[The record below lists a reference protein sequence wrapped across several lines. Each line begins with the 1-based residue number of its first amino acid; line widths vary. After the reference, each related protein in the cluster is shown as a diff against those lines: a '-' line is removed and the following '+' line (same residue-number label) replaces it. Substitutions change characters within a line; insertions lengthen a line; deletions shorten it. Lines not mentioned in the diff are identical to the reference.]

1 MALASR
7 RAREH
12 CAKAMSVLYAT
23 YQTHADAIY
32 PVREIARWMGAGLE
46 GVRNGA
52 RASSLVRA
60 LVAVYALL
68 SRSGLSHRRPPFGI
82 DSVRVGDQAVAVHEE
97 CKDATPFAT
106 LLHFR
111 KASDLSQPPVLLVAP
126 LSGHFATLLRGT
138 VETLLPDHDVYIT
151 DWQNARDVSLAYGSF
166 GFSDYVAH
174 VIRFLEAMGPGAH
187 VLAVCQPCVQVLAAV
202 AIMAE
207 ANHNAQPKSMT
218 LMAGP
223 IDARVNPTRV
233 NELATSHSIEWFE
246 RNLISTVPLR
256 FAGALRRVYPGFVQ
270 LAAFMSM
277 NLERHLKAFADMFD
291 DLAKG
296 EIEKAKATQAF
307 YDEYFAVSDLPA
319 DFYLDTVRIAFQE
332 HLLPRGRLEYNGRPV
347 ELRAIRR
354 TALLTVEG
362 ERDDICAVGQTAVAH
377 ELCGGLKPYMKRH
390 HMQAG
395 VGHYGVFS
403 GKRWAAQIYPVV
415 RNVILANR

>member
-1 MALASR
+1 M
-7 RAREH
+7 
-12 CAKAMSVLYAT
+12 
-23 YQTHADAIY
+23 Y
-32 PVREIARWMGAGLE
+32 PLREIARWISPRL
-46 GVRNGA
+46 NDA
-52 RASSLVRA
+52 RRGSRLNSLTRA
-60 LVAVYALL
+60 LAAVYTLL
-68 SRSGLSHRRPPFGI
+68 GRAGLSHRRPAFRI
-82 DSVRVGDQAVAVHEE
+82 DSLGVDGQPVAVYEE
-97 CKDATPFAT
+97 SRDVTPFAT

-111 KASDLSQPPVLLVAP
+111 KDARIAQPPVLLVAP
-126 LSGHFATLLRGT
+126 LSGHFCTLLRGT
-138 VETLLPDHDVYIT
+138 VEVLLPDHDVYVT

-174 VIRFLEAMGPGAH
+174 LIRFLETIGPGAH
-187 VLAVCQPCVQVLAAV
+187 IVAVCQPCVQVLAAV

-207 ANHNAQPKSMT
+207 AAHPAQPRSMT

-223 IDARVNPTRV
+223 IDTRVNPTRV
-233 NELATSHSIEWFE
+233 NELAASRPIEWFE

-291 DLAKG
+291 DLVNG
-296 EIEKAKATQAF
+296 EVEKARATQAF

-332 HLLPRGRLEYNGRPV
+332 HLLPCGRLECNGQRV
-347 ELRAIRR
+347 DLRAIRN

-362 ERDDICAVGQTAVAH
+362 ERDDICSIGQTAAAH
-377 ELCGGLKPYMKRH
+377 ELCSRLKPYMKRH

-403 GKRWAAQIYPVV
+403 GKRWATQIYPIV
-415 RNVILANR
+415 RNVILANH